1 MLIEQL
7 IDIEKV
13 RTDNLKFR
21 TDLRDLAMDGWSK
34 TQMNVY
40 KDELLKKSSNQKS
53 NSSCQHWSLHG
64 FQNRAFHLQPIWLQI
79 LVAVDSDSESHAW
92 HRFRAFARHHLKSLC
107 CLIRISGSEQTP
119 FSRTGRQ
126 FRPAALHCIRLGTYC
141 FVQMSWFYSETN
153 DDRKAM
159 GVALVGLLNWVSIRV
174 VVLFPQASLSLP
186 AAIAA
191 DLETPCDCER

>member
-79 LVAVDSDSESHAW
+79 SVAVDSDSESHAW

-126 FRPAALHCIRLGTYC
+126 FRPAALHRIRFGTC
-141 FVQMSWFYSETN
+141 GFVPMSYFYSETN
-153 DDRKAM
+153 EWSQDWAKRWARLWSATTSRQFHRNFHFTWKKKVTRR
-159 GVALVGLLNWVSIRV
+159 GPK
-174 VVLFPQASLSLP
+174 F
-186 AAIAA
+186 
-191 DLETPCDCER
+191 TKH